1 VIRQFHTIA
10 FTHRNLDVA
19 HIGRLHIPAE
29 MHQARF
35 AALKLSLNI
44 EEVLFLSTCNRVE
57 YQLVTA
63 QNVDTDF
70 LSRFFANL
78 YPEFDSK
85 DLGFYAA
92 SAAVMTGIDAV
103 ELVLYVASSIVS
115 LVVGEREIITQVRQS
130 YEQSRELGL
139 SGDFIRVL
147 IRHTIETAKRVYTET
162 KISQKP
168 VSVVSIAY
176 QRLQSMDV
184 ASDARVLVVGA
195 GVTNTAMTRFLKK
208 HGMNQ
213 FAIFNRSLDKAQTL
227 AEELGGLA
235 YPLSELSNYSEGFD
249 ILVACTGADHALVDA
264 ALYEKLLQGDT
275 QPKITI
281 DLALPNDIAD
291 EVHDR
296 FQTRQISINVLQ
308 RISDNNLQE
317 RSQEIAHVEA
327 IVAEALEEFKRIA
340 KMREIEVAM
349 RPVPQMV
356 KEIKAAAFNEI
367 FKNEIDQLDENS
379 LEVLEKITAYMEKK
393 YMSMPMLM
401 AKEILIKS

>member
-1 VIRQFHTIA
+1 
-10 FTHRNLDVA
+10 LDVA
-19 HIGRLHIPAE
+19 HIGRLHIPTE
-29 MHQARF
+29 MQQARF

-103 ELVLYVASSIVS
+103 EHVLKVASSIDS

-208 HGMNQ
+208 HGMHQ

>member
-103 ELVLYVASSIVS
+103 EHVLKVASSIDS

>member
-1 VIRQFHTIA
+1 MIRQFHTIA

-19 HIGRLHIPAE
+19 HIGRLHIATE
-29 MHQARF
+29 MQQTRF
-35 AALKLSLNI
+35 TAVKIALNI

-63 QNVDTDF
+63 QQVDADF
-70 LSRFFANL
+70 LSNFFASL
-78 YPEFDSK
+78 YPEFDSQ

-103 ELVLYVASSIVS
+103 EHVLKVASSIDS

-213 FAIFNRSLDKAQTL
+213 FAIFNRSLDKAQSL

-235 YPLSELSNYSEGFD
+235 YPLSELPNYTKGFD

-264 ALYEKLLQGDT
+264 AMYEKLLQGDT

-296 FQTRQISINVLQ
+296 FPTRQISINVLQ

-356 KEIKAAAFNEI
+356 KEIKAAAFNEV
-367 FKNEIDQLDENS
+367 FKNEIEQLDENS

>member
-19 HIGRLHIPAE
+19 HIGRLHIPTE
-29 MHQARF
+29 MQQARF
-35 AALKLSLNI
+35 TALKLSLNI

-103 ELVLYVASSIVS
+103 EHVLKVASSIDS

-208 HGMNQ
+208 HGMHQ

>member
-1 VIRQFHTIA
+1 MQ
-10 FTHRNLDVA
+10 
-19 HIGRLHIPAE
+19 
-29 MHQARF
+29 QARF
-35 AALKLSLNI
+35 TAVKLALNI

-63 QNVDTDF
+63 QQVDTDF
-70 LSRFFANL
+70 LSNFFASL
-78 YPEFDSK
+78 YPEFDSQ

-103 ELVLYVASSIVS
+103 EHVLKVASSIDS

-213 FAIFNRSLDKAQTL
+213 FAIFNRSLDKAHSL
-227 AEELGGLA
+227 AEELGGRA
-235 YPLSELSNYSEGFD
+235 YPLSELPNYTKGFD

-296 FQTRQISINVLQ
+296 FPTRQISINVLQ

-356 KEIKAAAFNEI
+356 KEIKAAAFNEV
-367 FKNEIDQLDENS
+367 FKNEIEQLDENS

>member
-1 VIRQFHTIA
+1 
-10 FTHRNLDVA
+10 LDVA
-19 HIGRLHIPAE
+19 HIGRLHIPTE
-29 MHQARF
+29 MQQARF

-103 ELVLYVASSIVS
+103 EHVLKVASSIDS

>member
-1 VIRQFHTIA
+1 MIRQFHTIA

-103 ELVLYVASSIVS
+103 EHVLKVASSIDS

>member
-1 VIRQFHTIA
+1 
-10 FTHRNLDVA
+10 LDVA

-103 ELVLYVASSIVS
+103 EHVLKVASSIDS

>member
-1 VIRQFHTIA
+1 MIRQFHTIA

-19 HIGRLHIPAE
+19 HIGRLHIPTE
-29 MHQARF
+29 MQQARF

-103 ELVLYVASSIVS
+103 EHVLKVASSIDS

>member
-1 VIRQFHTIA
+1 
-10 FTHRNLDVA
+10 
-19 HIGRLHIPAE
+19 
-29 MHQARF
+29 
-35 AALKLSLNI
+35 
-44 EEVLFLSTCNRVE
+44 
-57 YQLVTA
+57 
-63 QNVDTDF
+63 
-70 LSRFFANL
+70 
-78 YPEFDSK
+78 
-85 DLGFYAA
+85 
-92 SAAVMTGIDAV
+92 
-103 ELVLYVASSIVS
+103 
-115 LVVGEREIITQVRQS
+115 
-130 YEQSRELGL
+130 
-139 SGDFIRVL
+139 
-147 IRHTIETAKRVYTET
+147 VYTET

>member
-1 VIRQFHTIA
+1 MIRQFHTIA

-19 HIGRLHIPAE
+19 HIGRLHIPTE
-29 MHQARF
+29 MQQARF
-35 AALKLSLNI
+35 TALKLSLNI

-103 ELVLYVASSIVS
+103 EHVLKVASSIDS

-208 HGMNQ
+208 HGMHQ

>member
-1 VIRQFHTIA
+1 MQ
-10 FTHRNLDVA
+10 
-19 HIGRLHIPAE
+19 
-29 MHQARF
+29 QARF
-35 AALKLSLNI
+35 TAVKLALNI

-63 QNVDTDF
+63 QQVDTDF
-70 LSRFFANL
+70 LSNFFASL
-78 YPEFDSK
+78 YPEFDSQ

-103 ELVLYVASSIVS
+103 EHVLKVASSIDS

-213 FAIFNRSLDKAQTL
+213 FAIFNRSLDKAQSL
-227 AEELGGLA
+227 AEELGGRA
-235 YPLSELSNYSEGFD
+235 YPLSELPNYTKGFD

-296 FQTRQISINVLQ
+296 FPTRQISINVLQ

-356 KEIKAAAFNEI
+356 KEIKAAAFNEV
-367 FKNEIDQLDENS
+367 FKNEIEQLDENS

>member
-1 VIRQFHTIA
+1 MIKQFHTVA

-19 HIGRLHIPAE
+19 HIGRLHIAAE
-29 MHQARF
+29 MQQTSFSAVK
-35 AALKLSLNI
+35 ASLHI
-44 EEVLFLSTCNRVE
+44 DEVLFLSTCNRVE
-57 YQLVTA
+57 YLLVTSET
-63 QNVDTDF
+63 VDQTF
-70 LSRFFANL
+70 LENFFAQL
-78 YPEFDSK
+78 YPEFDAQ
-85 DLGFYAA
+85 DLSFYAS
-92 SAAVMTGIDAV
+92 SAAVMAGIDAV
-103 ELVLYVASSIVS
+103 EHVLKVASSIDS

-130 YEQSRELGL
+130 YEQSKELGL

-184 ASDARVLVVGA
+184 SPDARVLVVGA

-208 HGMNQ
+208 HGMNH

-227 AEELGGLA
+227 AEELGGNA
-235 YPLSELSNYSEGFD
+235 YPLSELPNYTGGFD
-249 ILVACTGADHALVDA
+249 ILVACTGADHATVNA
-264 ALYEKLLQGDT
+264 ALYEHLLQGDT
-275 QPKITI
+275 QPKVTI
-281 DLALPNDIAD
+281 DLALPNDISE

-296 FQTRQISINVLQ
+296 FPTRQISINILQ

-317 RSQEIAHVEA
+317 RSQEIANVEA
-327 IVAEALEEFKRIA
+327 ILVEALEEFKRIA

-356 KEIKAAAFNEI
+356 KEIKAVAFNEV
-367 FKNEIDQLDENS
+367 FKNEIEQLDANS
-379 LEVLEKITAYMEKK
+379 LEVLEKIATYMEKK

>member
-1 VIRQFHTIA
+1 MIRQFHTIA

-19 HIGRLHIPAE
+19 HIGRLHIDTE
-29 MHQARF
+29 MQQARF
-35 AALKLSLNI
+35 AAVKRSLNI

-63 QNVDTDF
+63 QQVDTDF
-70 LSRFFANL
+70 LSNFFASL
-78 YPEFDSK
+78 YPEFDSQ

-103 ELVLYVASSIVS
+103 EHVLKVASSIDS

-213 FAIFNRSLDKAQTL
+213 FAIFNRSLDKAQSL

-235 YPLSELSNYSEGFD
+235 YPLSELPNYTKGFD

-296 FQTRQISINVLQ
+296 FPTRQISINVLQ

-356 KEIKAAAFNEI
+356 KEIKAAAFNEV
-367 FKNEIDQLDENS
+367 FKNEIEQLDENS

-401 AKEILIKS
+401 AKQILIKS